1 MIFNCLLVK
10 LSRQHYRRKREPML
24 LLDRYRV
31 LIIYLLLR
39 PFLSRLEVSLQI
51 GNNGD
56 VTAIA
61 DEGPESG
68 VEQNGYDQ

>member
-1 MIFNCLLVK
+1 MSSDRYILKASKDNL
-10 LSRQHYRRKREPML
+10 HETML

>member
-1 MIFNCLLVK
+1 
-10 LSRQHYRRKREPML
+10 ML
-24 LLDRYRV
+24 LLDRYRL
-31 LIIYLLLR
+31 LIIYLLLK

-56 VTAIA
+56 ITAIA
-61 DEGPESG
+61 DIGPESG